1 MKRKIIFALFML
13 FIIFS
18 SVCFAMEA
26 SNQKI
31 YNGIDIS
38 QWQGNINFEKVKKDG
53 IEIVYIK
60 ASQGESFK
68 DPYFETNYKKAK
80 ENNLKIGVYHF
91 LSAKNISEA
100 RDQADFFSAIISKK
114 EIDCRLAMDFEEFGR
129 LTKKEINDISK
140 EFLTRVEEKTRK
152 ETIIY
157 SDSYNAK
164 NIFDKELAERYPIW
178 IAEYGVRK
186 PSKNDKWKVWVG
198 FQYKDNARISGI
210 RGYVDADYYTSSIL
224 LKEHTV
230 LPENTHRNKEKNN
243 IKVIRVRRGDTL
255 SKIAIKYNTSI
266 SEITALNNIKNR
278 NLIYMGEKL
287 KIYYSEYD
295 NLGETNHYIYTIKR
309 GDTLFEIS
317 KKFKVS
323 IRELI
328 RINNIKN
335 PNKIYAGERLK
346 IEIK

>member
-13 FIIFS
+13 FIILS

-91 LSAKNISEA
+91 LTAKNISEA

-114 EIDCRLAMDFEEFGR
+114 EIDCRLAMDFEVFGR
-129 LTKKEINDISK
+129 LTKEEINDISK

-164 NIFDKELAERYPIW
+164 NVFDKELAERYPI
-178 IAEYGVRK
+178 
-186 PSKNDKWKVWVG
+186 
-198 FQYKDNARISGI
+198 
-210 RGYVDADYYTSSIL
+210 
-224 LKEHTV
+224 
-230 LPENTHRNKEKNN
+230 
-243 IKVIRVRRGDTL
+243 
-255 SKIAIKYNTSI
+255 
-266 SEITALNNIKNR
+266 
-278 NLIYMGEKL
+278 
-287 KIYYSEYD
+287 
-295 NLGETNHYIYTIKR
+295 
-309 GDTLFEIS
+309 
-317 KKFKVS
+317 
-323 IRELI
+323 
-328 RINNIKN
+328 
-335 PNKIYAGERLK
+335 
-346 IEIK
+346 